1 MLHAVVLYSVG
12 SPQKANTECLKSYL
26 KQFLSDKLVVKLP
39 RFLWQPILR
48 SFILRTRPERMVSR
62 YQQIFVDNHNPYL
75 ISMHKMAFGLECY
88 LNNSSEDAFNA
99 CFANACKVAG
109 DTDSIDSIDAPS
121 CNIPLS
127 SSKDGKATEG
137 STKAT
142 SSEAD
147 ADRYMVKFAFAY
159 CGKGLEQVVSESIE
173 AGAKKVTVIPLFPQ
187 YSDTTTKRPT
197 MELQQ
202 LKAKYSDVAFS
213 IVRSFSSEEK
223 YIETI
228 AESVR
233 PVLNELVFSVK
244 HKCKTQDMNCI
255 MKQGKAHVLITY
267 HSLPQS
273 YIKLGDPYLSEV
285 DATSAGLIKALGL
298 ERDNVSVA
306 FQSKMGPMP
315 WLKPD
320 IEDEVKR
327 LLDSGVTR
335 LLVVAPGFSVDCLE
349 TLYDLDIKL
358 RERFL
363 SLGGE
368 SFLYVPALN
377 HCKSHIELL
386 AYLTLNVA
394 KPV

>member
-48 SFILRTRPERMVSR
+48 SFILRTRPERMISR

-75 ISMHKMAFGLECY
+75 TSMHKMAFGLECY
-88 LNNSSEDAFNA
+88 LNSSSDEVFKA
-99 CFANACKVAG
+99 CLDKASKLAV
-109 DTDSIDSIDAPS
+109 DTDAVDSVDTTSCSIPQNEPNAA
-121 CNIPLS
+121 S
-127 SSKDGKATEG
+127 SSAKSSDTEQ
-137 STKAT
+137 
-142 SSEAD
+142 
-147 ADRYMVKFAFAY
+147 DRYMVKFAFAY
-159 CGKGLEQVVSESIE
+159 CGKGLEQVVTESIE

-197 MELQQ
+197 MVMEQ
-202 LKAKYSDVAFS
+202 LKAKFSDVDFAF
-213 IVRSFSSEEK
+213 VRSYGSDEK

-228 AESVR
+228 TNLIHPA
-233 PVLNELVFSVK
+233 LNELVFSVK
-244 HKCKTQDMNCI
+244 HKCKDEDMNCI

-273 YIKLGDPYLSEV
+273 YIKLGDPYLTEV
-285 DATSAGLIKALGL
+285 DATTDLLINSLGI
-298 ERDNVSVA
+298 ERNNISIA

-335 LLVVAPGFSVDCLE
+335 LLVIAPGFSVDCLE
-349 TLYDLDIKL
+349 TLYDLNIKL

-363 SLGGE
+363 NLGGE

-377 HCKSHIELL
+377 HSKSHIQLL
-386 AYLTLNVA
+386 AHLVRNAA